1 MTVRMN
7 HEDDGLHTL
16 VLYNRGWKIYENMG
30 LGMMYI
36 SSFKRMSFLFALIET
51 TTRKNDRD

>member
-30 LGMMYI
+30 LGYI